1 MISSDTGRMSELAAI
16 AWIGRRDALGSD
28 ETAVKDRRLFEV
40 ADQSRVAGMDAI
52 GAALSHELN
61 QPLTAL
67 VIYLQSLQR
76 QTRLQPGAVSSAIEE
91 IAGKALREAERATEI
106 VRRMR
111 RLSLRAEPD
120 RRPIDLNALARET
133 LEIAFMGVTRRPAID
148 QRLTTA
154 LPAISGDPVQIRQVM
169 VNLLRNAAEAT
180 EKVARPRIVI
190 ATEAADGVANFT
202 VGDNGPGIDPK
213 IEGRLFRAFE
223 TSKPQGQGL
232 GLAISRM
239 IAQNHG
245 GDLVVRSKAGERGAM
260 FSLKLPLK

>member
-1 MISSDTGRMSELAAI
+1 MNDLGAMEWS
-16 AWIGRRDALGSD
+16 GRREASGHD
-28 ETAVKDRRLFEV
+28 EAKASDRRLFEV
-40 ADQSRVAGMDAI
+40 ADQTRVAGMDAM

-76 QTRLQPGAVSSAIEE
+76 QTRAQSGSVNAALEE

-120 RRPIDLNALARET
+120 RQPIDLNALARET
-133 LEIAFMGVTRRPAID
+133 LEIAFIGVTRRPAID
-148 QRLTTA
+148 RRLTSE
-154 LPAISGDPVQIRQVM
+154 LPQVSGDPVQVRQVM

-180 EKVARPRIVI
+180 AKVARPRIVI
-190 ATEAADGVANFT
+190 ATEAADGMAHFT
-202 VGDNGPGIDPK
+202 VGDNGPGIDPR

-245 GDLVVRSKAGERGAM
+245 GDLVVKSKAGEKGAM